1 MESTTFPRNNM
12 RGPNSFIFHTVVR
25 LSFFLINVLAVYLLL
40 RGHNLPG
47 GGFIAGLATAISLV
61 LLSLAIGNEAIHDVV
76 RFDPVRLA
84 AAGLL
89 LAAVTGA
96 VPILIGRPFLEHF
109 QVHLKTVPVL
119 GELHVGTPLLFDLG
133 VYFVVVGIV
142 SKIVFVF
149 AKSTQG
155 LRALVVEEETRYS
168 ATAETPIESDLH
180 PDAEEMAQPSSGS
193 SDHAH

>member
-1 MESTTFPRNNM
+1 M
-12 RGPNSFIFHTVVR
+12 RGPDSFIFQTIVR
-25 LSFFLINVLAVYLLL
+25 LAFFLINVLAMYLLL

-61 LLSLAIGNEAIHDVV
+61 LLSLSIGNEAIHRVV

-84 AAGLL
+84 AVGLL
-89 LAAVTGA
+89 LAALTGA
-96 VPILIGRPFLEHF
+96 IPMLIGRPYLEHF
-109 QVHLKTVPVL
+109 QGYLRGLPFFGDWHL
-119 GELHVGTPLLFDLG
+119 GTPLLFDLG
-133 VYFVVVGIV
+133 VYFVVVGIA

-155 LRALVVEEETRYS
+155 LRALVVEEEARYS
-168 ATAETPIESDLH
+168 AVMEPPIER
-180 PDAEEMAQPSSGS
+180 DAADEPGKLTSTGS

>member
-1 MESTTFPRNNM
+1 MSM
-12 RGPNSFIFHTVVR
+12 HGPNSFIFQTVVR
-25 LSFFLINVLAVYLLL
+25 LSFFLINVLAVYFLL

-61 LLSLAIGNEAIHDVV
+61 LLSLAIGNEALHRVI
-76 RFDPVRLA
+76 RYDPVRLA

-89 LAAVTGA
+89 LATMTG
-96 VPILIGRPFLEHF
+96 ILPLLAGRPFLEHF
-109 QVHLKTVPVL
+109 NFHWKAVPLL

-133 VYFVVVGIV
+133 VYFVVVGIA

-155 LRALVVEEETRYS
+155 LRALVQEEESRYS
-168 ATAETPIESDLH
+168 AITETPIELA
-180 PDAEEMAQPSSGS
+180 PDQALDASRTQPGETR
-193 SDHAH
+193 HAP